1 MANLST
7 PNVILARFA
16 GALYDLVLDP
26 KTTNTVVLATATG
39 LDAFY
44 NAIFV
49 RDFSQSSTAS
59 VSATMVKNLGLTG
72 DAKVQAEAY
81 ITGILNTV
89 PNEGRGAAIVQILS
103 LFAQLTTDPTF
114 GSFATAWENQITA
127 SVAYSQDTVN
137 TKNAELSTLPAAP
150 VVVGFTLTSGTDI
163 ATDNV
168 FNAGLVYTPG
178 GNDRINALQ
187 DEDQLTG
194 TGTDA
199 TLNATLGNANDNGA
213 TIITP
218 KLTDIAVINAAFT
231 GSGFAAVTGLDMQDA
246 TGTQAINITR
256 VSQAVNYAEI
266 GNIQT
271 AASALSLSNTNA
283 NTAGVVEFSYAV
295 GVLSGDN
302 TGSLEVDN
310 VQVGALNV
318 GQNTSGIGAPGVAFE
333 GFENLNLKV
342 SGAARN
348 SIGTLNLPSDTDT
361 DGVVT
366 ITGTGSL
373 LLGGIGNVVNNVNN
387 NLIEAAGVY
396 TAGTGIA
403 QAGGRLASID
413 ASGLD
418 GNLTIVLDNILDVG
432 KADTSGVKQN
442 VTVTGG
448 KGDDTFVLYDVVEA
462 GDKLDGGASGK
473 DTLLF
478 YSGSALNSVA
488 ENIDVTSMLINA
500 NSVAN
505 STITLDYDFVPD
517 ALNMSL
523 RNIGNT
529 GLPAP
534 FVNVNTPQLP
544 ATFKLYDMSAAQ
556 ALGIS
561 VLHSTT
567 GNGQIANTTVEA
579 ALKANTAAD
588 TLGVTISE
596 GTNVDPRFN
605 FTIDTVVA
613 NTATST
619 TASSSTFENVT
630 ITDGDSE
637 SNSVELQNFS
647 QQTGTITLTGGVA
660 GTYLNLDVD
669 TAGADVALFARSGT
683 SLVINTTNAATGVQ
697 QGLYGLNT
705 DGLAVDLAPGEIVD
719 VGGLTTQVRLGAA
732 VINAANEVANVFVR
746 VSTNAANVNGA
757 QSITMGSGDD
767 TVIFDALNDARAGLT
782 ISDTVTGGAGT
793 DTLAIDGNGTRVS
806 LGASEWTNVSGFE
819 NLRVVGNG
827 AVALSNL
834 IGQNAYNLTLTDD
847 FIAKNQDA
855 SGLLN
860 ILNDNDANNDV
871 LSLVATVSTP
881 GGSVGENT
889 TGTGAESAVTIDA
902 RSLSANSHFSY
913 NGEEGGWLD
922 LNANGLY
929 DIGEGAGLGGTQ
941 DKFVFTDAN
950 VNGGNVIDGGAFD
963 NIATTFNAN
972 TDVFEI
978 RNGATA
984 TTGDLANLKNIGI
997 IAGSNDQATTQT
1009 LVLQL
1014 NDTIVDAMVDSYHT
1028 STTTEQEALT
1038 VRMNNAADVT
1048 PVAFAALDM
1057 DVSQTTGRSIVNTTL
1072 DVAGARD
1079 NVKLGMGLA
1088 AITNFDSGAAAT
1100 NDTVTL
1106 SASQFG
1112 IAAGAIGTTLTA
1124 NGSNV
1129 VFGAL
1134 GSGAATDRVYVVE
1147 GAAIPGFGGGAFD
1160 TGIYYDADGSGAGAA
1175 VLVGVMVD
1183 IGAAT
1188 IGGAGNSGLAIV
1200 A

>member
-16 GALYDLVLDP
+16 GALYDLVLDSN
-26 KTTNTVVLATATG
+26 TTNTVVLATATG

-44 NAIFV
+44 SAIFV
-49 RDFSQSSTAS
+49 RDFSQSSTVQ

-72 DAKVQAEAY
+72 DAKVQAEAF
-81 ITGILNTV
+81 ITGVLNTV
-89 PNEGRGAAIVQILS
+89 PPEGRGAAVVQILS

-114 GSFATAWENQITA
+114 GSFATAWEAKVTQ
-127 SVAYSQDTVN
+127 SVTYSQDPSSNN
-137 TKNAELSTLPAAP
+137 TTSLSTLPAAP
-150 VVVGFTLTSGTDI
+150 VVVGFTLTNGTDI

-199 TLNATLGNANDNGA
+199 TLNATLGNANDNGGF
-213 TIITP
+213 IITP
-218 KLTDIAVINAAFT
+218 KLTNIAVINAAFT
-231 GSGFAAVTGLDMQDA
+231 GSGFAVTGLDMQDA

-283 NTAGVVEFSYAV
+283 NTAGVVEFSYAA

-310 VQVGALNV
+310 VQIGALNV
-318 GQNTSGIGAPGVAFE
+318 GQNTSGIAAPGVAFE

-342 SGAARN
+342 SGAAIN

-373 LLGGIGNVVNNVNN
+373 LLGGIGNVVNNVNPA
-387 NLIEAAGVY
+387 LIEARGVY

-432 KADTSGVKQN
+432 KADTSGVKQD

-448 KGDDTFVLYDVVEA
+448 NGDDTFVLYDVVEA
-462 GDKLDGGASGK
+462 GDKLDGGASGN

-523 RNIGNT
+523 RNIGNAF
-529 GLPAP
+529 G
-534 FVNVNTPQLP
+534 VNFAQGP

-567 GNGQIANTTVEA
+567 GNGQIANTIVEA
-579 ALKANTAAD
+579 AVKVNTAAD

-630 ITDGDSE
+630 ITDADSE

-719 VGGLTTQVRLGAA
+719 VGGLTTAVRLGAA

-746 VSTNAANVNGA
+746 VSTNAADVNGA
-757 QSITMGSGDD
+757 QSITMGSGND

-782 ISDTVTGGAGT
+782 ISDTVMGGAGT

-827 AVALSNL
+827 AAALSDL

-847 FIAKNQDA
+847 LITKNQDA
-855 SGLLN
+855 IGLLN

-922 LNANGLY
+922 ANFNGLY

-941 DKFVFTDAN
+941 DKFIFTDAN

-972 TDVFEI
+972 ADVFEI

-1014 NDTIVDAMVDSYHT
+1014 NDSIVDAMVDSYHT
-1028 STTTEQEALT
+1028 STTTQQEALT
-1038 VRMNNAADVT
+1038 VRMNNALDVT
-1048 PVAFAALDM
+1048 PVALAALDM

-1088 AITNFDSGAAAT
+1088 AITNFDSGAVAT

-1112 IAAGAIGTTLTA
+1112 IAAAAIGTTLTA
-1124 NGSNV
+1124 SGSNV

-1134 GSGAATDRVYVVE
+1134 GTGAVTDRVYVVE
-1147 GAAIPGFGGGAFD
+1147 GAAIPGFGGGAAD
-1160 TGIYYDADGSGAGAA
+1160 SGIYYDADGSGAGAA

-1183 IGAAT
+1183 IVGTLAA
-1188 IGGAGNSGLAIV
+1188 GSGLTIV
-1200 A
+1200 T